1 MKRLTLRNIGQIK
14 EADLYFGDLTVLV
27 GPQASGKSISLQ
39 WLKLVADTG
48 LIQRQM
54 KTYGLDYDRN
64 LPQFLDVYFGEG
76 MQSIWCAESNVQID
90 GKDWNAEWHISR
102 LQPEKLESVFFIPAQ
117 RVIAL
122 TNGWPRPF
130 QSYSVGDPYTVRAFS
145 EGLRLL
151 MEREFTGS
159 GPLFPKPNRL
169 KKDYRNLLQ
178 QSIFLHDFN
187 LAVDKVQSQKRLV
200 LQSGGKPLP
209 YMVWSAGQREF
220 VPLLLGLYWLM
231 PPSKAAR
238 RGEIEWVVIE
248 ELEMG
253 LHPRAIS
260 VVLLLVLE
268 LMSRGYKVCLST
280 HSPQVLELV
289 WALEAL
295 RKHKG
300 SSDDLLSLFDAP
312 HSSGLRQMAKTA
324 IGKTSKV
331 YYFDLAGTTQDI
343 TDLDPSS
350 SEAQEASWGG
360 LLEFSARANE
370 AVAKAVANSPE
381 SVSGDL
387 FAESQ

>member
-14 EADLYFGDLTVLV
+14 DADLHFEDLTVLV

-39 WLKLVADTG
+39 WLKLLADTG

-54 KTYGLDYDRN
+54 KTYGLDYDGS
-64 LPQFLDVYFGEG
+64 LKQFLDVYFGEG
-76 MQSIWCAESNVQID
+76 MHSIWKESSAIEMD
-90 GKDWNAEWHISR
+90 GKPLNTERRIGR
-102 LQPEKLESVFFIPAQ
+102 LQPDKPESAFFIPAQ

-122 TNGWPRPF
+122 TNGWPKPF
-130 QSYSVGDPYTVRAFS
+130 QGYSVGDPYTVRAFS

-151 MEREFTGS
+151 MEREFTGT
-159 GPLFPKPNRL
+159 GPLFPKSNRL
-169 KKDYRNLLQ
+169 KRDYRTLLQ
-178 QSIFLHDFN
+178 QSVFADFA
-187 LAVDKVQSQKRLV
+187 LSVDKVQAQKRLV
-200 LQSGGKPLP
+200 LQAGERPLP

-231 PPSKAAR
+231 PPSKVAR

-295 RKHKG
+295 RKHHG
-300 SSDDLLSLFDAP
+300 SADDLLTLFDAP
-312 HSSGLRQMAKTA
+312 HSAGLREMAKSA

-331 YYFDLAGTTQDI
+331 YYFDPGGIAQDI

-370 AVAKAVANSPE
+370 MVAKAVANSPE
-381 SVSGDL
+381 FATTDL
-387 FAESQ
+387 FAEER